1 MRVRPSQRDSRRL
14 LNPEKHGQIE
24 MYTRDSLGYDGAP
37 SQLQHH
43 SQTRASAYP
52 PRFDAAD
59 EEAGYEGEHV
69 APEPY
74 GRTPSRKLLRFTC
87 LLASVAVL
95 GVVSALIWRNP
106 DLHLWSSATQLLR
119 TFAAQLTPSQSN
131 TGISSEQVLKIE
143 ALKMEISEL
152 RTTHEQLVA
161 SVVSL
166 QVRQQELQRLS
177 SNKVTYWYS
186 EPTALLYRIAG
197 ARP

>member
-1 MRVRPSQRDSRRL
+1 
-14 LNPEKHGQIE
+14 
-24 MYTRDSLGYDGAP
+24 MYARDSLGYDRALSPLRHLSPTQPP
-37 SQLQHH
+37 SEYL
-43 SQTRASAYP
+43 

-59 EEAGYEGEHV
+59 EEVGYEGEHV
-69 APEPY
+69 ATELY

-87 LLASVAVL
+87 MLASVAVL

-106 DLHLWSSATQLLR
+106 DLHLWSSTTQLLR
-119 TFAAQLTPSQSN
+119 AFATQLIPSQSN

-143 ALKMEISEL
+143 ALKTEISEL

-166 QVRQQELQRLS
+166 RVRQQELQRLS

-186 EPTALLYRIAG
+186 EPTALLYRIAD